1 LRFLFDASAI
11 LNSIRYHR
19 EDIVDFIE
27 GNECYTLSLAQYEVG
42 NALWKEAYLLK
53 RISVNDALKAF
64 NFVSALLN
72 LMRIVDLSRYEH
84 RAEVLLLSMRVGL
97 TFYDTSYI
105 SVAKDLN
112 CSLVTDD
119 DELVRVSEKL
129 GVKTIRS
136 MDLPVKS

>member
-1 LRFLFDASAI
+1 MRFLFDASAI

-64 NFVSALLN
+64 
-72 LMRIVDLSRYEH
+72 
-84 RAEVLLLSMRVGL
+84 
-97 TFYDTSYI
+97 
-105 SVAKDLN
+105 
-112 CSLVTDD
+112 
-119 DELVRVSEKL
+119 
-129 GVKTIRS
+129 
-136 MDLPVKS
+136 